1 MGEQQQPSRLL
12 RIPKEGERILAPT
25 RRPDGTLRKA
35 IRIRAGYVPQDEVA
49 IYQSKGTLLKKE
61 AQLEGPPGYDPAVH
75 AKPKTKSAKRNEKRK
90 EKKQQ
95 AALAAVENKS
105 NDLDSDQAEVI
116 GTTDGPSELIPLAE
130 EEDME
135 SVVDQMDTLTI
146 SAVPVVCNTSSNTD
160 DGWGPGP
167 SGPDIDK
174 KIRAVKKK
182 IRLAEAQ
189 LQGSNQN
196 TKPEQSEKM
205 TKIEGW
211 REELKLLEE
220 RKTTLVS

>member
-1 MGEQQQPSRLL
+1 MGWKCDQ
-12 RIPKEGERILAPT
+12 
-25 RRPDGTLRKA
+25 
-35 IRIRAGYVPQDEVA
+35 YV
-49 IYQSKGTLLKKE
+49 LW
-61 AQLEGPPGYDPAVH
+61 
-75 AKPKTKSAKRNEKRK
+75 
-90 EKKQQ
+90 Q

-130 EEDME
+130 EEDVE

-160 DGWGPGP
+160 DCWGPGP

-182 IRLAEAQ
+182 VNFIA
-189 LQGSNQN
+189 
-196 TKPEQSEKM
+196 M
-205 TKIEGW
+205 THNNFFIQ
-211 REELKLLEE
+211 
-220 RKTTLVS
+220 